1 MLIRR
6 VVSAA
11 ALPAI
16 LVISVAAWAQQPGGA
31 SLAPKPVAQNPAAP
45 TQALAQAQ
53 TQRQSN
59 PATVA
64 ELKAMLRQFLADAS
78 TENAAGFDRFFADDV
93 LYTRAAGAIV
103 PKRLI
108 MRSVNNAEQS
118 ADSKVTYSAEGIVVH
133 DYGDTAVIAFR
144 LVEHNALGAGRF
156 EEANYRNTGTFL
168 RRNGQWQV
176 IAWQSTRIL
185 ERVAGR

>member
-1 MLIRR
+1 MPIRR

-31 SLAPKPVAQNPAAP
+31 SLAPTPAAQNPAAP
-45 TQALAQAQ
+45 TQAPAQAQ

-108 MRSVNNAEQS
+108 MRSVSNAEQS

-144 LVEHNALGAGRF
+144 LVEHNALDAGRF